1 MKKFLKL
8 NKVSTLINKEKNK
21 KINVLKFQ
29 KEWTKRFFFSLE
41 NEKWERLIRT
51 MFARKYDAERR
62 WFNILN
68 KINK

>member
-29 KEWTKRFFFSLE
+29 KE
-41 NEKWERLIRT
+41 
-51 MFARKYDAERR
+51 
-62 WFNILN
+62 
-68 KINK
+68 